1 MSAPIVESVTP
12 AQGAGSVAVGSTVVW
27 NLDQNID
34 ETTVTASTAYL
45 TKDPAGTPTAV
56 AAALVVVNDAITLTP
71 SAPLTAGATYLAT
84 LVGGT
89 TGVKA
94 SGAEGERMAATYTST
109 FTVAPA
115 AASYTVDVPAGTA
128 YLAGT
133 AVTIAA
139 EGTASLTAAQ
149 VRQARAQGWTVEAV

>member
-1 MSAPIVESVTP
+1 VSAPNVESVTP
-12 AQGAGSVAVGSTVVW
+12 IQGAAAVAVGSTVVW

-34 ETTVTASTAYL
+34 DTTVTASTAYL

-56 AAALVVVNDAITLTP
+56 AAALAVVNDVITLTP

-94 SGAEGERMAATYTST
+94 SGAEGERMAASYVTR
-109 FTVAPA
+109 FAVAPA

-128 YLAGT
+128 YLAGD
-133 AVTIAA
+133 AVTVSA
-139 EGTASLTAAQ
+139 EGTVTLTAAQ
-149 VRQARAQGWTVEAV
+149 ARQARAQGWTVAAV